1 MSELYTLLKMSLQI
15 YTRKEVVTKTDN
27 FVPEEV
33 ISAKSF
39 TLKGFLG
46 IYLDTESV
54 KDMMLEADP

>member
-1 MSELYTLLKMSLQI
+1 MSLQI
-15 YTRKEVVTKTDN
+15 YTRKEVVTKMDN

-54 KDMMLEADP
+54 KDIMLEADP